1 MQGLGASLL
10 SPQTMAVITRTFP
23 ADQRGRAM
31 SLWGAVAGVAVL
43 VGPILGGLLVDGLGW
58 EWIFFVNVPVGVVGF
73 VLAARLVPALS
84 TSVRRFDLLGVALSA
99 VGMFLLVFGIQEGQ
113 TFDWGVAVCVG
124 ADRRGRRACW
134 RCSSSGRR
142 ATRPSR

>member
-1 MQGLGASLL
+1 MQGLGASVM

-23 ADQRGRAM
+23 PHERGRAM

-84 TSVRRFDLLGVALSA
+84 TAVRRFDLLGVALSA

-113 TFDWGVAVCVG
+113 AFAWGPRRVG
-124 ADRRGRRACW
+124 ADRRRPRGAGAVRRLADP
-134 RCSSSGRR
+134 R
-142 ATRPSR
+142 TRSR